1 MRHCVECRKKP
12 WPYLIVLLVTCVSA
26 FVTALTLDAGGV
38 PAEANR
44 LWTTMIAVG
53 VAGLMLAYVWRYMR

>member
-12 WPYLIVLLVTCVSA
+12 WPYLIVLLVTGVSA
-26 FVTALTLDAGGV
+26 FVTALSLDVGGV
-38 PAEANR
+38 AEEVNR
-44 LWTTMIAVG
+44 ILTTVVALG

>member
-12 WPYLIVLLVTCVSA
+12 WPYLIVLLVTGVSA

-38 PAEANR
+38 AQELNR
-44 LWTTMIAVG
+44 IWTTVIALG